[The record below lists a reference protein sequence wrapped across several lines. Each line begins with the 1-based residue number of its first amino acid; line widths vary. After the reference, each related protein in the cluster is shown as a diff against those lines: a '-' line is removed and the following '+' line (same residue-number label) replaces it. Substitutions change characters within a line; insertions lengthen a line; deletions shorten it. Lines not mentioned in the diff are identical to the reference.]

1 LGSRFFI
8 EKQVTMFEVEKHE
21 IAQRITGI
29 CGELGLPEPKIQ
41 WSWIPFAGQWGIAT
55 SFFQLAAEDVKRSG
69 LKMPVPLRADEIAH
83 LVAEK
88 LGLPVGFEHVD
99 VVKGYLNLYFLPA
112 EYARKVVDAVL
123 ADGPRFGAGEAK
135 HLRVMVEF
143 SQPNTHKA
151 FHVGHLRT
159 LMLGAA
165 VSNIFEFAGW
175 EVVRANYI
183 GDIGLHVMKW
193 MWNYLTNHAGEEPGT
208 DRIQWLGGIYTE
220 ADNLFHSDPEV
231 EKAVRALFQ
240 RWEAHDPEL
249 VALWEK
255 TRRWSL
261 EGFDDIYRMMD
272 VKFDHVFYES
282 EEEETGKDIVEDLI
296 VRSIAR
302 DDRATGGSVYIPLD
316 ELAGTKDKY
325 RVLVILRSDGSSLY
339 ATKDIPLTIKKMEQ
353 FKLDRAVWVVDVRQ
367 ALYLSQIF
375 KTVELMGYPWAK
387 NLYHLAYE
395 IVNLP
400 GNVTISSREG
410 SVVLLEDLVREATR
424 RARLIVDEKNPELAS
439 DKKDEV
445 ASAVALGSIKYPMVS
460 RESGKVV
467 TFDWESALDL
477 NGQAA
482 PYMQYACVRAGSI
495 LRKAGGFPSGET
507 IAPAELQPAE
517 ITLIDLMARLPDEVQ
532 KAAADYKPMTIAN
545 LAYDLAK
552 AFNDFYKDC
561 PVIQADELTR
571 NFRLK
576 LVSAARQVIQNC
588 LNLLGISTPEVM

>member
-1 LGSRFFI
+1 
-8 EKQVTMFEVEKHE
+8 MFEDEKHK
-21 IAQRITGI
+21 IAQRITSI

-41 WSWIPFAGQWGIAT
+41 WSWIPFAGHWGIAT
-55 SFFQLAAEDVKRSG
+55 SFFQLASEDVKRSG
-69 LKMPVPLRADEIAH
+69 AKTPVPQRADEIARQI
-83 LVAEK
+83 AEK
-88 LGLPVGFEHVD
+88 LGIPDGFERVES
-99 VVKGYLNLYFLPA
+99 VKGYLNLYFLPP
-112 EYARKVVDAVL
+112 EYTRKVVDTVL
-123 ADGPRFGAGEAK
+123 ADGAHFGAGETK
-135 HLRVMVEF
+135 NLRVMVEF

-165 VSNIFEFAGW
+165 VSNILEFAGW

-193 MWNYLTNHAGEEPGT
+193 MWNYLTHHNGEEPGK
-208 DRIQWLGGIYTE
+208 DRIRWLGEIYTE
-220 ADNLFHSDPEV
+220 ADNLFQSDPEI

-240 RWEAHDPEL
+240 RWETHDPDL

-261 EGFDDIYRMMD
+261 EGFDDIYRLMD

-282 EEEETGKDIVEDLI
+282 EEEEAGKGIVEDLI
-296 VRSIAR
+296 TRGIAR
-302 DDRATGGSVYIPLD
+302 DERSTGGSVFIPLD

-353 FKLDRAVWVVDVRQ
+353 FRLDRAVWVVDVRQ

-375 KTVELMGYPWAK
+375 KTVELMGYLWAK

-424 RARLIVDEKNPELAS
+424 RARQIVDQKNPELAPE
-439 DKKDEV
+439 KKDEV

-482 PYMQYACVRAGSI
+482 PYMQYACVRASSI
-495 LRKAGGFPSGET
+495 LRKAGGLPSTETPAPGELKS
-507 IAPAELQPAE
+507 AEV
-517 ITLIDLMARLPDEVQ
+517 TLVDLIARLPDEVQ

-545 LAYDLAK
+545 LAFDLAK

-561 PVIQADELTR
+561 PVLQAEEQTR
-571 NFRLK
+571 IFRLK
-576 LVSAARQVIQNC
+576 LTAAARQTITNC
-588 LNLLGISTPEVM
+588 LSLLGITTPEVM

>member
-1 LGSRFFI
+1 
-8 EKQVTMFEVEKHE
+8 MFEDEKHK
-21 IAQRITGI
+21 IAQRITSI

-41 WSWIPFAGQWGIAT
+41 WSWIPFAGHWGIAT
-55 SFFQLAAEDVKRSG
+55 SFFQLASEDVKRSG
-69 LKMPVPLRADEIAH
+69 AKTPVPQRADEIARQI
-83 LVAEK
+83 AEK
-88 LGLPVGFEHVD
+88 LGIPDGFERVES
-99 VVKGYLNLYFLPA
+99 VKGYLNLYFLPP
-112 EYARKVVDAVL
+112 EYTRKVVDAVL
-123 ADGPRFGAGEAK
+123 ADGAHFGAGETK
-135 HLRVMVEF
+135 NLRVMVEF

-165 VSNIFEFAGW
+165 VSNILEFAGW

-193 MWNYLTNHAGEEPGT
+193 MWNYLTHHNGEEPGK
-208 DRIQWLGGIYTE
+208 DRIRWLGEIYTE
-220 ADNLFHSDPEV
+220 ADNLFQSDPEI

-240 RWEAHDPEL
+240 RWETHDPDL

-261 EGFDDIYRMMD
+261 DGFDDIYRLMD

-282 EEEETGKDIVEDLI
+282 EEEEAGKGIVEDLI
-296 VRSIAR
+296 TRGIAR
-302 DDRATGGSVYIPLD
+302 DERSTGGSVFIPLD

-353 FKLDRAVWVVDVRQ
+353 FRLDRAVWVVDVRQ

-375 KTVELMGYPWAK
+375 KTVELMGYLWAK

-424 RARLIVDEKNPELAS
+424 RARQIVDQKNPELAPE
-439 DKKDEV
+439 KKDEV

-482 PYMQYACVRAGSI
+482 PYMQYACVRASSI
-495 LRKAGGFPSGET
+495 LRKAGGLPSTETPAPGELKS
-507 IAPAELQPAE
+507 AEV
-517 ITLIDLMARLPDEVQ
+517 TLVDLIARLPDEVQ

-545 LAYDLAK
+545 LAFDLAK

-561 PVIQADELTR
+561 PVLQAEEQTR
-571 NFRLK
+571 IFRLK
-576 LVSAARQVIQNC
+576 LTAAARQTITNC
-588 LNLLGISTPEVM
+588 LSLLGITTPEVM

>member
-1 LGSRFFI
+1 
-8 EKQVTMFEVEKHE
+8 MFELERQD
-21 IAQRITGI
+21 IARQITGI
-29 CGELGLPEPKIQ
+29 CEELGLPEPRVQ
-41 WSWIPFAGQWGIAT
+41 WAWIPFAGHWGIAT
-55 SFFQLAAEDVKRSG
+55 SFFQLASEDVKRSG
-69 LKMPVPLRADEIAH
+69 GKTPVPQRADEIAH

-88 LGLPVGFEHVD
+88 LGTPEGFERVEP
-99 VVKGYLNLYFLPA
+99 VKGYLNLYFLPA
-112 EYARKVVDAVL
+112 EYTRKVVETVL
-123 ADGPRFGAGEAK
+123 GDGAHFGAGEAR
-135 HLRVMVEF
+135 HQRVMVEF

-165 VSNIFEFAGW
+165 VSNILEFAGW

-193 MWNYLTNHAGEEPGT
+193 MWNYLTHHNGEEPGA
-208 DRIQWLGGIYTE
+208 DRIRWLGDIYTE
-220 ADNLFHSDPEV
+220 ADNLFHSDPEI

-249 VALWEK
+249 VTLWER

-261 EGFDDIYRMMD
+261 EGFDDIYRMMG
-272 VKFDHVFYES
+272 VQFDHVFYES
-282 EEEETGKDIVEDLI
+282 EEEESGKEVIEDLI
-296 VRSIAR
+296 KRGIAH
-302 DDRATGGSVYIPLD
+302 DDRPSGGSVFIPLD

-325 RVLVILRSDGSSLY
+325 RVLVVLRSDGSSLY

-353 FKLDRAVWVVDVRQ
+353 FKLDKAVWVVDVRQ

-387 NLYHLAYE
+387 DLYHLAYE

-424 RARLIVDEKNPELAS
+424 RARQIVDEKNAELPEAR
-439 DKKDEV
+439 KDEV
-445 ASAVALGSIKYPMVS
+445 ARAVALGSIKYPMVS
-460 RESGKVV
+460 RESNKVV

-482 PYMQYACVRAGSI
+482 PYMQYACVRASSI
-495 LRKAGGFPSGET
+495 LRKAGGLPSGAT
-507 IAPAELQPAE
+507 PTPVELQPAE
-517 ITLIDLMARLPDEVQ
+517 VTLVDLIARLPDEVQ

-561 PVIQADELTR
+561 PVLQADEITR
-571 NFRLK
+571 AFRLK
-576 LVSAARQVIQNC
+576 LTAAARQAINNC
-588 LNLLGISTPEVM
+588 LFLLGINTPEVM

>member
-1 LGSRFFI
+1 
-8 EKQVTMFEVEKHE
+8 MFEDEKKN
-21 IAQRITGI
+21 ITQGTI
-29 CGELGLPEPKIQ
+29 DIFRKLGLPEPKVQ
-41 WSWIPFAGQWGIAT
+41 LNCIPFTGHWGYGT
-55 SFFQLAAEDVKRSG
+55 SFFQEASKDVKRSG
-69 LKMPVPLRADEIAH
+69 SQIPVPQRADEIARQ
-83 LVAEK
+83 VAEEFNRS
-88 LGLPVGFEHVD
+88 GMPAGIERIEP
-99 VVKGYLNLYFLPA
+99 VKGYLNYYFQPT
-112 EYARKVVDAVL
+112 EYSRKVVDAVL
-123 ADGPRFGAGEAK
+123 ADGAHFGAGETK
-135 HLRVMVEF
+135 NLRVMVEF

-165 VSNIFEFAGW
+165 VSNILEFAGW

-193 MWNYLTNHAGEEPGT
+193 LWNYLTNHKGEEPGK
-208 DRIQWLGGIYTE
+208 DRIRWLGDIYTE
-220 ADNLFHSDPEV
+220 ADNRFHADPEV

-240 RWEAHDPEL
+240 RWETRDPEL

-261 EGFDDIYRMMD
+261 EGFDDIYRLMD

-282 EEEETGKDIVEDLI
+282 EEEEAGKGIVEDLI
-296 VRSIAR
+296 KRGIAR
-302 DDRATGGSVYIPLD
+302 DERPTGGSVFIPLD

-424 RARLIVDEKNPELAS
+424 RARQIVDEKNPELAPE
-439 DKKDEV
+439 KKDEV
-445 ASAVALGSIKYPMVS
+445 ASAVALGSIKFPMVS

-467 TFDWESALDL
+467 TFDWESALNL

-482 PYMQYACVRAGSI
+482 PYMQYACVRANSI
-495 LRKAGGFPSGET
+495 LRKAGGLPSTET
-507 IAPAELQPAE
+507 PAPEELKPAEV
-517 ITLIDLMARLPDEVQ
+517 TLVDLIARLPDEVQ

-545 LAYDLAK
+545 LAFDLAK

-561 PVIQADELTR
+561 PVLQAEEQTR
-571 NFRLK
+571 IFRLK
-576 LVSAARQVIQNC
+576 LTAAARQTITNC
-588 LNLLGISTPEVM
+588 LSLLGITTPEVM

>member
-8 EKQVTMFEVEKHE
+8 ENQVTMFEVEKHE
-21 IAQRITGI
+21 IAQRITTI
-29 CGELGLPEPKIQ
+29 CGELGLPEPKVQ
-41 WSWIPFAGQWGIAT
+41 WSWIPFAGHWGIAT

-69 LKMPVPLRADEIAH
+69 LKTPVPQRADEIAH
-83 LVAEK
+83 LVGEK
-88 LGLPVGFEHVD
+88 LGLPAGFEHVET
-99 VVKGYLNLYFLPA
+99 VKGYLNLYFLPS

-123 ADGPRFGAGEAK
+123 VDGPRFGAGEVK
-135 HLRVMVEF
+135 HQRVMVEF

-193 MWNYLTNHAGEEPGT
+193 MWNYLTNHAGEEPGA
-208 DRIQWLGGIYTE
+208 DRIQWLGSIYTE

-255 TRRWSL
+255 TRQWSL

-296 VRSIAR
+296 VRGIAR
-302 DDRATGGSVYIPLD
+302 DERPTGGSVFIPLD

-424 RARLIVDEKNPELAS
+424 RARLIVDEKNPELPEV
-439 DKKDEV
+439 KKDAV

-482 PYMQYACVRAGSI
+482 PYMQYACVRASSI

-507 IAPAELQPAE
+507 VAPAELQPAE

-545 LAYDLAK
+545 LAYELAK

-561 PVIQADELTR
+561 PVLQADELTR

-576 LVSAARQVIQNC
+576 LVSAARQTIQNS

>member
-1 LGSRFFI
+1 
-8 EKQVTMFEVEKHE
+8 MFEVEKNE
-21 IAQRITGI
+21 IARRITTL
-29 CGELGLPEPKIQ
+29 CGELGLPEPKVQ
-41 WSWIPFAGQWGIAT
+41 WSWIPFAGHWGIAT

-69 LKMPVPLRADEIAH
+69 LKTPVPQRADEIARQ
-83 LVAEK
+83 VADK
-88 LGLPVGFEHVD
+88 LGLPEGFERVET
-99 VVKGYLNLYFLPA
+99 VKGYLNLYFLPA

-123 ADGPRFGAGEAK
+123 ADGSRFGAGEAK

-193 MWNYLTNHAGEEPGT
+193 MWNYLTNHAGEEPGV
-208 DRIQWLGGIYTE
+208 DRIRWMGDIYTE
-220 ADNLFHSDPEV
+220 ADNYFHSDPEV
-231 EKAVRALFQ
+231 EVAVRALFQ

-282 EEEETGKDIVEDLI
+282 EEEETGKGVVEDLI
-296 VRSIAR
+296 ARGIAR
-302 DDRATGGSVYIPLD
+302 DERPSGGSVFIPLD
-316 ELAGTKDKY
+316 ELTGTKDKY

-424 RARLIVDEKNPELAS
+424 RARLIVEEKNPELPEAR
-439 DKKDEV
+439 KDEV

-467 TFDWESALDL
+467 VFDWESALDL

-482 PYMQYACVRAGSI
+482 PYMQYACVRASSI
-495 LRKAGGFPSGET
+495 LRKAGGFPTGET
-507 IAPAELQPAE
+507 IVPRELQPAE

-545 LAYDLAK
+545 LAYELAK

-576 LVSAARQVIQNC
+576 LVSAARQTIQNS

>member
-1 LGSRFFI
+1 
-8 EKQVTMFEVEKHE
+8 MFEDEKHK
-21 IAQRITGI
+21 IAQRITSI

-41 WSWIPFAGQWGIAT
+41 WSWIPFAGHWGIAT
-55 SFFQLAAEDVKRSG
+55 SFFQLASEDVKRSG
-69 LKMPVPLRADEIAH
+69 AKTPVPQRADEIARQI
-83 LVAEK
+83 AGK
-88 LGLPVGFEHVD
+88 LGIPDGFERVES
-99 VVKGYLNLYFLPA
+99 VKGYLNLYFLPP
-112 EYARKVVDAVL
+112 EYTRKVVDAVL
-123 ADGPRFGAGEAK
+123 ADGAHFGAGETK
-135 HLRVMVEF
+135 NLRVMVEF

-165 VSNIFEFAGW
+165 VSNILEFAGW

-193 MWNYLTNHAGEEPGT
+193 MWNYLTHHNGEEPGK
-208 DRIQWLGGIYTE
+208 DRIRWLGEIYTE
-220 ADNLFHSDPEV
+220 ADNLFQSDPEI

-240 RWEAHDPEL
+240 RWETHDPDL

-261 EGFDDIYRMMD
+261 EGFDDIYRLMD

-282 EEEETGKDIVEDLI
+282 EEEEAGKGIVEDLI
-296 VRSIAR
+296 TRGIAR
-302 DDRATGGSVYIPLD
+302 DERSTGGSVFIPLD

-353 FKLDRAVWVVDVRQ
+353 FRLDRAVWVVDVRQ

-375 KTVELMGYPWAK
+375 KTVELMGYLWAK

-424 RARLIVDEKNPELAS
+424 RARQIVDQKNPELAPE
-439 DKKDEV
+439 KKDEV

-482 PYMQYACVRAGSI
+482 PYMQYACVRASSI
-495 LRKAGGFPSGET
+495 LRKAGGLPSTETPAPGELKS
-507 IAPAELQPAE
+507 AEV
-517 ITLIDLMARLPDEVQ
+517 TLVDLIARLPDEVQ

-545 LAYDLAK
+545 LAFDLAK

-561 PVIQADELTR
+561 PVLQAEEQTR
-571 NFRLK
+571 IFRLK
-576 LVSAARQVIQNC
+576 LTAAARQTITNC
-588 LNLLGISTPEVM
+588 LSLLGITTPEVM

>member
-1 LGSRFFI
+1 MFEL
-8 EKQVTMFEVEKHE
+8 EKQD
-21 IAQRITGI
+21 IARCITDI
-29 CGELGLPEPKIQ
+29 CAELGLPEPKVQ
-41 WSWIPFAGQWGIAT
+41 WAWIPFAGHWGIAT
-55 SFFQLAAEDVKRSG
+55 SFFQLASEDVKRSG
-69 LKMPVPLRADEIAH
+69 VKIPVQQRADEIAH

-88 LGLPVGFEHVD
+88 LGTPEGFERVEP
-99 VVKGYLNLYFLPA
+99 VKGYLNLYFLPA
-112 EYARKVVDAVL
+112 EYTRKVVETVL
-123 ADGPRFGAGEAK
+123 GDGAHFGAGEAK

-165 VSNIFEFAGW
+165 VSNILEFAGW

-193 MWNYLTNHAGEEPGT
+193 MWNYLTHHNGEEPGT
-208 DRIQWLGGIYTE
+208 DRIRWLGDIYTE
-220 ADNLFHSDPEV
+220 ADNYFHSDPEI

-240 RWEAHDPEL
+240 RWDARDPEL

-261 EGFDDIYRMMD
+261 EGFDDIYRMMG

-282 EEEETGKDIVEDLI
+282 EEEESGKDIVEDLI
-296 VRSIAR
+296 TRGIAR
-302 DDRATGGSVYIPLD
+302 DERPSGGSVFIPLD

-325 RVLVILRSDGSSLY
+325 RVLVVLRSDGSSLY
-339 ATKDIPLTIKKMEQ
+339 ATKDLPLTVKKMEQ

-375 KTVELMGYPWAK
+375 KTIELMGYPWAK
-387 NLYHLAYE
+387 DLYHLAYE

-424 RARLIVDEKNPELAS
+424 RARQIVEEKNADLPEAQ
-439 DKKDEV
+439 KDEV
-445 ASAVALGSIKYPMVS
+445 ARAVALGSIKYPMVS

-495 LRKAGGFPSGET
+495 LRKAGGLPTGDT
-507 IAPAELQPAE
+507 PTPVGLQPAE
-517 ITLIDLMARLPDEVQ
+517 ITLVDLIARLPDEVQ

-561 PVIQADELTR
+561 PVLQADEVTR
-571 NFRLK
+571 TFRLK
-576 LVSAARQVIQNC
+576 LTAAARQAIGNC
-588 LNLLGISTPEVM
+588 LFLLGINTPEVM

>member
-1 LGSRFFI
+1 
-8 EKQVTMFEVEKHE
+8 MFEDEKHK
-21 IAQRITGI
+21 IAQRITSI

-41 WSWIPFAGQWGIAT
+41 WSWIPFAGHWGIAT
-55 SFFQLAAEDVKRSG
+55 SFFQLASEDVKRSG
-69 LKMPVPLRADEIAH
+69 AKTPVPQRADEIARQI
-83 LVAEK
+83 AEK
-88 LGLPVGFEHVD
+88 LGIPDGFERVES
-99 VVKGYLNLYFLPA
+99 VKGYLNLYFLPP
-112 EYARKVVDAVL
+112 EYTRKVVDAVL
-123 ADGPRFGAGEAK
+123 ADGAHFGAGETK
-135 HLRVMVEF
+135 NLRVMVEF

-165 VSNIFEFAGW
+165 VSNILEFAGW

-193 MWNYLTNHAGEEPGT
+193 MWNYLTHHNGEEPGK
-208 DRIQWLGGIYTE
+208 DRIRWLGEIYTE
-220 ADNLFHSDPEV
+220 ADNLFQSDPEI

-240 RWEAHDPEL
+240 RWETHDPDL

-261 EGFDDIYRMMD
+261 EGFDDIYRLMD

-282 EEEETGKDIVEDLI
+282 EEEEAGKGIVEDLI
-296 VRSIAR
+296 TRGIAR
-302 DDRATGGSVYIPLD
+302 DERSTGGSVFIPLD

-353 FKLDRAVWVVDVRQ
+353 FRLDRAVWVVDVRQ

-375 KTVELMGYPWAK
+375 KTVELMGYLWAK

-424 RARLIVDEKNPELAS
+424 RARQIVDQKNPELAPE
-439 DKKDEV
+439 KKDEV

-482 PYMQYACVRAGSI
+482 PYMQYACVRASSI
-495 LRKAGGFPSGET
+495 LRKAGGLPSTETPAPGELKS
-507 IAPAELQPAE
+507 AEV
-517 ITLIDLMARLPDEVQ
+517 TLVDLIARLPDEVQ

-545 LAYDLAK
+545 LAFDLAK

-561 PVIQADELTR
+561 PVLQAEEQTR
-571 NFRLK
+571 IFRLK
-576 LVSAARQVIQNC
+576 LTAAARQTITNC
-588 LNLLGISTPEVM
+588 LSLLGITTPGVM

>member
-1 LGSRFFI
+1 
-8 EKQVTMFEVEKHE
+8 
-21 IAQRITGI
+21 
-29 CGELGLPEPKIQ
+29 
-41 WSWIPFAGQWGIAT
+41 
-55 SFFQLAAEDVKRSG
+55 
-69 LKMPVPLRADEIAH
+69 
-83 LVAEK
+83 
-88 LGLPVGFEHVD
+88 
-99 VVKGYLNLYFLPA
+99 
-112 EYARKVVDAVL
+112 
-123 ADGPRFGAGEAK
+123 
-135 HLRVMVEF
+135 MVEF

-165 VSNIFEFAGW
+165 VSNILEFAGW

-193 MWNYLTNHAGEEPGT
+193 MWNYLTNHHGEQPGK
-208 DRIQWLGGIYTE
+208 DRIRWLGDIYTE

-240 RWEAHDPEL
+240 RWDAHDPEL

-282 EEEETGKDIVEDLI
+282 EEEESGKDIVEDLI
-296 VRSIAR
+296 TRGIAR
-302 DDRATGGSVYIPLD
+302 DERPSGGSVFIPLD

-339 ATKDIPLTIKKMEQ
+339 ATKDLPLTIKKIEQ

-375 KTVELMGYPWAK
+375 KTIELMGYPWAK

-424 RARLIVDEKNPELAS
+424 RARQIVDEKNPELPEAQ
-439 DKKDEV
+439 KDEV
-445 ASAVALGSIKYPMVS
+445 ASAVALGRSSTRWS
-460 RESGKVV
+460 R
-467 TFDWESALDL
+467 
-477 NGQAA
+477 
-482 PYMQYACVRAGSI
+482 
-495 LRKAGGFPSGET
+495 
-507 IAPAELQPAE
+507 
-517 ITLIDLMARLPDEVQ
+517 AR
-532 KAAADYKPMTIAN
+532 
-545 LAYDLAK
+545 
-552 AFNDFYKDC
+552 
-561 PVIQADELTR
+561 
-571 NFRLK
+571 
-576 LVSAARQVIQNC
+576 AARWSP
-588 LNLLGISTPEVM
+588 STGNPRWI

>member
-1 LGSRFFI
+1 
-8 EKQVTMFEVEKHE
+8 MFEDEKHK
-21 IAQRITGI
+21 IAQRITSI

-41 WSWIPFAGQWGIAT
+41 WSWIPFAGHWGIAT
-55 SFFQLAAEDVKRSG
+55 SFFQLASEDVKRSG
-69 LKMPVPLRADEIAH
+69 AKTPVPQRADEIARQI
-83 LVAEK
+83 AEK
-88 LGLPVGFEHVD
+88 LGIPDGFERVES
-99 VVKGYLNLYFLPA
+99 VKGYLNLYFLPP
-112 EYARKVVDAVL
+112 EYTRKVVDAVL
-123 ADGPRFGAGEAK
+123 ADGAHFGAGETK
-135 HLRVMVEF
+135 NLRVMVEF

-165 VSNIFEFAGW
+165 VSNILEFAGW

-193 MWNYLTNHAGEEPGT
+193 MWNYLTHHNGEEPGK
-208 DRIQWLGGIYTE
+208 DRIRWLGEIYTE
-220 ADNLFHSDPEV
+220 ADNLFQSDPEI

-240 RWEAHDPEL
+240 RWETHDPDL

-261 EGFDDIYRMMD
+261 EGFDDIYRLMD

-282 EEEETGKDIVEDLI
+282 EEEEAGKGIVEDLI
-296 VRSIAR
+296 TRGIAR
-302 DDRATGGSVYIPLD
+302 DERSTGGSVFIPLD

-353 FKLDRAVWVVDVRQ
+353 FRLDRAVWVVDVRQ

-375 KTVELMGYPWAK
+375 KTVELMGYLWAK

-424 RARLIVDEKNPELAS
+424 RARQIVDQKNPELAPE
-439 DKKDEV
+439 KKDEV

-482 PYMQYACVRAGSI
+482 PYMQYACVRASSI
-495 LRKAGGFPSGET
+495 LRKAGGLPSTETPAPGELKS
-507 IAPAELQPAE
+507 AEV
-517 ITLIDLMARLPDEVQ
+517 TLVDLIARLPDEVQ

-545 LAYDLAK
+545 LAFDLAK

-561 PVIQADELTR
+561 PVLQAEEQTR
-571 NFRLK
+571 IFRLK
-576 LVSAARQVIQNC
+576 LTAAARQTITNC
-588 LNLLGISTPEVM
+588 LSLLGITTPEVM